1 MRDQHR
7 PKEISTID
15 INMKAPKPKKE
26 TPSLEPMRD
35 QHRPKEISTIDII
48 MKALKPKK
56 ETPSLEPMRNQH
68 RPKEI
73 STMNINMKGPKPKES
88 SQPRSLVCQK
98 CVNNIYSN
106 DMNRHHQREREKA
119 TIEEK
124 KTTETTNILWND
136 LHSTRFDAPQIKSK
150 TSKLARE
157 LTTSRGK
164 PKKCLETPKIE
175 NES

>member
-1 MRDQHR
+1 MNINMAQAPKPKKGETPSGHR
-7 PKEISTID
+7 LKEISTMN

-35 QHRPKEISTIDII
+35 QHRPKEISTIDIN
-48 MKALKPKK
+48 MKAPKPKK
-56 ETPSLEPMRNQH
+56 ETPSLKPMRDQH
-68 RPKEI
+68 RPKAI
-73 STMNINMKGPKPKES
+73 STMNINMKAPKPKES

-124 KTTETTNILWND
+124 RQQKRQTYGTIFIAPD
-136 LHSTRFDAPQIKSK
+136 STH
-150 TSKLARE
+150 
-157 LTTSRGK
+157 
-164 PKKCLETPKIE
+164 PK
-175 NES
+175 